1 MAVGL
6 PPLTFASLRIERE
19 FADGRL
25 DKRVREITLE
35 AAGFAYEELGRILDL
50 GSIYRT
56 NAEEAAIAEA
66 TGKPTSHIHVAW
78 RAVDVRVRNLST
90 TAVAAIEDYLNARW
104 IYDPTPLPER
114 RKLTVAFSAAHG
126 TGPHIHLQSHP
137 LTRRRTS

>member
-19 FADGRL
+19 WGDGRL

-35 AAGFAYEELGRILDL
+35 AAGFAYAELGRILEL

-56 NAEEAAIAEA
+56 NAEEAAIAES
-66 TGKPTSHIHVAW
+66 TGKPTSHIHVYW
-78 RAVDVRVRNLST
+78 RAVDVRVRNLSA
-90 TAVAAIEDYLNARW
+90 TAVDAIESYLNARW
-104 IYDPTPLPER
+104 IYDPTPNPER
-114 RKLTVAFSAAHG
+114 RKLTVCFSAEHG